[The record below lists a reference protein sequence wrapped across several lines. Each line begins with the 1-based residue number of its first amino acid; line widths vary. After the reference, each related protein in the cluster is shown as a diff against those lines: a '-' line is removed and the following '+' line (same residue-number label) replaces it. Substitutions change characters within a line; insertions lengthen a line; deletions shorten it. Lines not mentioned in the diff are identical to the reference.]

1 MIQRNPR
8 RNHLRTT
15 ADGKI
20 KIDTID
26 EEIIRILSEDSRT
39 PILEISR
46 RIYLSSG
53 VVERRLRQLIEAGVI
68 KRFTIEVDQEK
79 LE

>member
-1 MIQRNPR
+1 M
-8 RNHLRTT
+8 RTT

>member
-1 MIQRNPR
+1 M
-8 RNHLRTT
+8 RTT

-53 VVERRLRQLIEAGVI
+53 VVKRRLRQLIEAGVI